1 MPNLLKERL
10 VYVLNRDNNNY
21 LEMVNFFL
29 DPDISL
35 FDKELA
41 FFDLSDTFSES
52 GAFNELSILMLYPN
66 HKSVLK
72 LTNISK

>member
-21 LEMVNFFL
+21 LELVNFFL

-35 FDKELA
+35 FDKEKKSTQFLKNEFELLNDA
-41 FFDLSDTFSES
+41 NAYKLSLKSKHVFFSE
-52 GAFNELSILMLYPN
+52 L
-66 HKSVLK
+66 V
-72 LTNISK
+72 

>member
-35 FDKELA
+35 FDKEKMGA
-41 FFDLSDTFSES
+41 EEFNKIMES
-52 GAFNELSILMLYPN
+52 NEE
-66 HKSVLK
+66 K
-72 LTNISK
+72 

>member
-1 MPNLLKERL
+1 MLIGVEEMPNLLKERL

-35 FDKELA
+35 FDKEKKI
-41 FFDLSDTFSES
+41 D
-52 GAFNELSILMLYPN
+52 SIF
-66 HKSVLK
+66 KK
-72 LTNISK
+72 